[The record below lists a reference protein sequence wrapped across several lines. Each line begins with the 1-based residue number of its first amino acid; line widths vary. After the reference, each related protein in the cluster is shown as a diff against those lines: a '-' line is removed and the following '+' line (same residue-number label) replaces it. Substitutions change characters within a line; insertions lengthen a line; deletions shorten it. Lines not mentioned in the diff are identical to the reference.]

1 MTGVLP
7 NQTIAALIDSGQ
19 ITIDAPLA
27 DGQIQPASLDLR
39 LGTKAWRV
47 RASFLA
53 GNGRRVADRLQDFEM
68 HQIDLSQGAVLEK
81 GCVYVV
87 PLMEGLALPQ
97 NITAVANAKSSTV
110 GLIF

>member
-1 MTGVLP
+1 VTGVLP

-87 PLMEGLALPQ
+87 PIDGRACPAPEHHSGRQRQKL
-97 NITAVANAKSSTV
+97 NRTA
-110 GLIF
+110 